1 MVIAGD
7 IGSTRSYLGIYKLPD
22 DNKKN
27 PVLVFP
33 HDEPKQYDS
42 AKYPNF
48 DSMIEAFLKE
58 AKANL
63 NETIYAACFAISG
76 QPENGYI
83 IGLDWKL
90 SQDKLC
96 EFWVEQSWE
105 KKIGAC
111 DEAAI
116 KKLPIARFV
125 HNLEGIGF
133 NHLLE
138 SVKLVEL
145 NEEANPANEK
155 NKDKHGR
162 PFKRA
167 IIGVRGGLGEALV
180 YWGHPPGKQF
190 LPERFNISPS
200 EGGQANL
207 APSSQEEVEL
217 LNYLLKHPEY
227 LDIPELVT
235 YRDVLSERGMVSM
248 YQFFK
253 DKMGDDGVAAPV
265 EKLISDKNIKSAARE
280 IIKTALEEK
289 NALCEQAIDLFFSIY
304 GAEAGNL
311 ALRYYALGGVYYIH
325 GSITPPELVDKL
337 IEKIKHGTF
346 MQAFT
351 RRAKPQLV
359 DLLKSIPVKFVHE
372 PHIRI
377 YGAAR
382 RALRREVL
390 ARVLYN
396 KCK

>member
-7 IGSTRSYLGIYKLPD
+7 IGSTRSYLGIYKQAD

-90 SQDKLC
+90 SQEKLC

-105 KKIGAC
+105 KKIEAS

-217 LNYLLKHPEY
+217 LNY
-227 LDIPELVT
+227 
-235 YRDVLSERGMVSM
+235 
-248 YQFFK
+248 
-253 DKMGDDGVAAPV
+253 
-265 EKLISDKNIKSAARE
+265 
-280 IIKTALEEK
+280 
-289 NALCEQAIDLFFSIY
+289 
-304 GAEAGNL
+304 
-311 ALRYYALGGVYYIH
+311 
-325 GSITPPELVDKL
+325 
-337 IEKIKHGTF
+337 
-346 MQAFT
+346 
-351 RRAKPQLV
+351 
-359 DLLKSIPVKFVHE
+359 
-372 PHIRI
+372 
-377 YGAAR
+377 
-382 RALRREVL
+382 
-390 ARVLYN
+390 
-396 KCK
+396 